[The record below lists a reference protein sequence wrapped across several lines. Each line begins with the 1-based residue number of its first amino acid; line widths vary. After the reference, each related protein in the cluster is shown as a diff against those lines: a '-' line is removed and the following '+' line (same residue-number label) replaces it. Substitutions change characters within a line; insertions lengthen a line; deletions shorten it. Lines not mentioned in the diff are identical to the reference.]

1 MEKTSEIEL
10 DLHGKMIM
18 EEYYEN
24 APIYEK
30 MREVVTSAINARI
43 AELGIYVNAVE
54 SRIKTPQ
61 SLSGKLQLKGY
72 KYGSITDLTDILGLR
87 VITFY
92 SEEVDKIAALAECMF
107 DIDWQNSVD
116 KRKMHELDSF
126 GYMSLHFICR
136 IPKTLYYDPQMPLLN
151 EIRFELQMRTVLQH
165 VWATINHDTG
175 YKSGMKVPV
184 EHLRSL
190 NCIAGMLEL
199 VDEQFSKIRKE
210 IADYRRKV
218 QGLVSSGNFDD
229 VPLDSDTLASYLSLQ
244 PFKKL
249 VDKVASLNMAEVYH
263 DSMLRYIEVFTRLGF
278 KTLGD
283 IEKMKSECSDDAYK
297 LTMHQ
302 LGGTD
307 LDIVAESVVLQNLL
321 VIYILKKGYGAA
333 GLKEILFDT
342 LGGTPEGNMGRA
354 NRILEQARK
363 INLIKDSP
371 LTE

>member
-1 MEKTSEIEL
+1 MGKPDYTEL
-10 DLHGKMIM
+10 DLHGQMIM
-18 EEYYEN
+18 EEYFEN
-24 APIYEK
+24 IPLYEK
-30 MREVVTSAINARI
+30 MKEVVTSAINSKI

-54 SRIKTPQ
+54 SRIKAPD
-61 SLSGKLQLKGY
+61 SLAGKLQLKGY
-72 KYGSITDLTDILGLR
+72 KYGTIADLTDILGLR

-92 SEEVDKIAALAECMF
+92 SEEVDKIAALAESMF

-116 KRKMHELDSF
+116 KRKMHQLDSF

-136 IPKTLYYDPQMPLLN
+136 IPESLYHDPEMPLLN
-151 EIRFELQMRTVLQH
+151 SIRFELQMRTVLQH

-199 VDEQFSKIRKE
+199 VDEQFSKIRRD

-218 QGLVSSGNFDD
+218 HGLVSSGTFDD
-229 VPLDSDTLASYLSLQ
+229 VPLDSDTWNSYLSLQ

-283 IEKMKSECSDDAYK
+283 IEKLKGDCSDDAYK
-297 LTMHQ
+297 LTLHQ

-307 LDIVAESVVLQNLL
+307 LDILAESVVLQNLCVVYL
-321 VIYILKKGYGAA
+321 IKNGYGVA
-333 GLKEILFDT
+333 GLQQILFDT
-342 LGGTPEGNMGRA
+342 LGGTPEGNRERSR
-354 NRILEQARK
+354 RIMEQAHK
-363 INLIKDSP
+363 INLID
-371 LTE
+371 

>member
-1 MEKTSEIEL
+1 MEDTSAMGL
-10 DLHGKMIM
+10 DLHGQMIL
-18 EEYYEN
+18 EEYLEN
-24 APIYEK
+24 RPVYEK
-30 MREVVTSAINARI
+30 MKEVVTSAINTKI

-54 SRIKTPQ
+54 ARVKAQ
-61 SLSGKLQLKGY
+61 DSLAGKLRLKGY
-72 KYGSITDLTDILGLR
+72 KYNSITDLTDILGLR

-92 SEEVDKIAALAECMF
+92 SDEVDKIAALAESLF

-136 IPKTLYYDPQMPLLN
+136 IPKSLCYDPDMPLLN

-165 VWATINHDTG
+165 VWATMNHDTG

-218 QGLVSSGNFDD
+218 QGLVASGTFDD
-229 VPLDSDTLASYLSLQ
+229 VPLDSDTWNSYLTLQ

-249 VDKVASLNMAEVYH
+249 VDKVASLNLAEVYH
-263 DSMLRYIEVFTRLGF
+263 DSMVRYVEVFSKIGF

-283 IEKMKSECSDDAYK
+283 VEKMKNDYSDDAYK

-307 LDIVAESVVLQNLL
+307 LDILAESVVLQNLCVVYL
-321 VIYILKKGYGAA
+321 IVNDYGIV
-333 GLKEILFDT
+333 GLQHFFDI
-342 LGGTPEGNMGRA
+342 LGGTPEGNKERA
-354 NRILEQARK
+354 RRVYEQAQK
-363 INLIKDSP
+363 INLIK
-371 LTE
+371 